1 MVSGSSPSYPPT
13 PHLKRVMVFIDGGY
27 FRKILQDYFGEDIN
41 SDPKRI
47 AKPIELIANQ
57 INNPDM
63 FPNIFPHSKIE
74 ILRIYYYDGL
84 VQTDDTTYPEKIK
97 FFKELRSNFSANCP
111 LEIKF
116 GRLIKGEDGK
126 YRQKGV
132 DVLLSIDMVVKAFQD
147 HYDLSLLIAGDD
159 DFVDAVKVVKDLTG
173 KRIIGFIKP
182 EVTSSRLIECFDY
195 RFPNLPQP
203 FFGGFKI

>member
-1 MVSGSSPSYPPT
+1 MI
-13 PHLKRVMVFIDGGY
+13 FIDGGY
-27 FRKILQDYFGEDIN
+27 FRKILREYFGEDIN

-57 INNPDM
+57 INNPEM
-63 FPNIFPHSKIE
+63 FPEIIPYTQME

-84 VQTDDTTYPEKIK
+84 VQSDDPIYPEKIK
-97 FFKELRSNFSANCP
+97 FFKELRSSFSANCP

-116 GRLIKGEDGK
+116 GRLIKDEDGK

-132 DVLLSIDMVVKAFQD
+132 DVLLSVDMVVKAFQD
-147 HYDLSLLIAGDD
+147 HYDFSVLIAGDD
-159 DFVDAVKVVKDLTG
+159 DFVDAVKIVKDFTA

-182 EVTSSRLIECFDY
+182 EVTSSRLIDCFDY

-203 FFGGFKI
+203 FFRGFKI